1 MTDATSTDAIERWIS
16 SFSAAPRCAL
26 GAGAIAIGLLAA
38 FGVARWLLPAPAP
51 APAPD
56 AAAPAAPPDPT
67 PATGTPLV
75 ERLLRFRR
83 RLARE
88 LPRSF
93 RFELPLV
100 LVVVFFG
107 AALVSTAALGLDRKS
122 GAPLPVR
129 PQVLQIGWVALA
141 IAALLWIWTLRF
153 GDGLADLGFTARRL
167 GATLIGAVAFYAAW
181 FPVQFGATALESGV
195 CELLQRA
202 PQEQSLVLALASQ
215 PGLLRDPWVVACLAL
230 AGPVYEEMVFRGVLL
245 RWLLAVAPAGVAV
258 ALDAALFCAFH
269 NGGFSTVFVLG
280 VALAWLMART
290 RSIAAPICF
299 HVVHNGLTLLLIAR
313 APG

>member
-38 FGVARWLLPAPAP
+38 SCVARWLLP

-56 AAAPAAPPDPT
+56 AAAPAAPPDP
-67 PATGTPLV
+67 PVSGAPLLD
-75 ERLLRFRR
+75 RLLRFRR

-93 RFELPLV
+93 RFELPLL
-100 LVVVFFG
+100 LVVVFLG
-107 AALVSTAALGLDRKS
+107 AALVSAAALGLDPKS

-141 IAALLWIWTLRF
+141 IAAFLWVWTLRF

-167 GATLIGAVAFYAAW
+167 GATLLGALAFYVAW

-195 CELLQRA
+195 CELLRRT
-202 PQEQSLVLALASQ
+202 PQEQSLVLALARQ
-215 PGLLRDPWVVACLAL
+215 PALLRDPWVVACLAL
-230 AGPVYEEMVFRGVLL
+230 AGPLYEEMVFRGVLL
-245 RWLLAVAPAGVAV
+245 RWLLAVVPAGVAV

-280 VALAWLMART
+280 AALAWLMVRT

-299 HVVHNGLTLLLIAR
+299 HVVHNGLTLLLIAHP
-313 APG
+313 PG

>member
-1 MTDATSTDAIERWIS
+1 MTDATSTDAIDRWIS

-38 FGVARWLLPAPAP
+38 SCVARWLLP

-56 AAAPAAPPDPT
+56 AAAPAAPPDP
-67 PATGTPLV
+67 PASGGPLLD
-75 ERLLRFRR
+75 RLLRFRR

-93 RFELPLV
+93 RFELPLL
-100 LVVVFFG
+100 LVVVFLG
-107 AALVSTAALGLDRKS
+107 AALVSAAALGLDPKS

-141 IAALLWIWTLRF
+141 IAAFLWVWTLRF

-167 GATLIGAVAFYAAW
+167 GATLLGALAFYVAW

-195 CELLQRA
+195 CELLRRT

-215 PGLLRDPWVVACLAL
+215 PALLRDPWVVACLAL
-230 AGPVYEEMVFRGVLL
+230 AGPLYEEMVFRGVLL
-245 RWLLAVAPAGVAV
+245 RWLLAVVPAGVAV

-280 VALAWLMART
+280 AALAWLMART

-299 HVVHNGLTLLLIAR
+299 HVVHNGLTLLLIAHP
-313 APG
+313 PG

>member
-1 MTDATSTDAIERWIS
+1 MTDATSTDWIERWIS
-16 SFSAAPRCAL
+16 SISAAPRCAA

-38 FGVARWLLPAPAP
+38 FGVARSLLPAT
-51 APAPD
+51 APD
-56 AAAPAAPPDPT
+56 AAAPAAPPDPP
-67 PATGTPLV
+67 PATGAPLLAG
-75 ERLLRFRR
+75 LLRLRR

-100 LVVVFFG
+100 LIVVFLG
-107 AALVSTAALGLDRKS
+107 AALGSAAALGLDPKS
-122 GAPLPVR
+122 GAPLPAR
-129 PQVLQIGWVALA
+129 SQVLQIGWVALA

-167 GATLIGAVAFYAAW
+167 GATLLGAVAFYVAW
-181 FPVQFGATALESGV
+181 IPVQGGAMALESGV
-195 CELLQRA
+195 CELLRRA

-215 PGLLRDPWVVACLAL
+215 PALLRDPWVVACLAV
-230 AGPVYEEMVFRGVLL
+230 AGPVYEEMVFRGLLL
-245 RWLLAVAPAGVAV
+245 RGLLAVAPAGVAI

-269 NGGFSTVFVLG
+269 NGGFSSVFVLG

-299 HVVHNGLTLLLIAR
+299 HVVHNGLTLLLIAHS
-313 APG
+313 PG